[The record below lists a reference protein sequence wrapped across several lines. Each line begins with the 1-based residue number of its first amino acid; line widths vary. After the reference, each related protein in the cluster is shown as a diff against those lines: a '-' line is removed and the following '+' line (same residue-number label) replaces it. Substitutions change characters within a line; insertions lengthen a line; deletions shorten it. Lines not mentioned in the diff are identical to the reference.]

1 MADQTILQGITE
13 HFGIILN
20 SVLLAAVG
28 GLAKMINSRFK
39 EVADQ
44 QEKTNSHLA
53 TLNNRVH
60 KVEQAAED
68 QVKLTETIQMAH
80 SETRRQCQDTN
91 KREFDSIWRTLF
103 QASTQVRER
112 EK

>member
-1 MADQTILQGITE
+1 MTDQTVLQSITD

-39 EVADQ
+39 EVAEQ
-44 QEKTNSHLA
+44 QEKTNIHLA

-60 KVEQAAED
+60 KAEQSLYDNA
-68 QVKLTETIQMAH
+68 KLAETIQTAH
-80 SETRRQCQDTN
+80 AETRRHCQDTN
-91 KREFDSIWRTLF
+91 KREFDSVWRTLF
-103 QASTQVRER
+103 QTAMKNKEDQG
-112 EK
+112 